1 MRLAAELADN
11 ACVFP
16 SAPGADRAAVPRAVA
31 EGLVQARYLVIT
43 PVAEGLAQS
52 RYLVITP
59 VAEGLVQAAPRLAL
73 LTAMALLSYVC
84 YTTQYLL
91 WLLLTMALTVQA
103 ALRLGS
109 TDNVTVLVVW
119 LVWEG

>member
-31 EGLVQARYLVIT
+31 EGLVQA
-43 PVAEGLAQS
+43 
-52 RYLVITP
+52 
-59 VAEGLVQAAPRLAL
+59 APRLAL
-73 LTAMALLSYVC
+73 LTTMALLSYFC

-91 WLLLTMALTVQA
+91 WLTMSIPGWLYTTQYLLWLLTVQA